1 MRDQQT
7 SELARDVDAHSLRRL
22 VSGRSNTDLCAD
34 DARIACPLFQ
44 AEYGGVTPTSA
55 LQLRICKINS
65 KLAVTLNK
73 KWHSRMPQ
81 LDCYNICAPCFGA
94 ECGNIYY
101 AIAMWSLPIAANRI
115 KDGQQCLELR
125 RMAIAPDAPKN
136 TASRMLAIMTRM
148 IRKDRPD
155 IIRLL
160 SYQDTEVHKGTIY
173 AAAGWK
179 AVRTSDFVSWDNHSK
194 RPGKINQSLAPKV
207 RWELAI
213 RESANDKLT
222 HGSRASDV
230 DSTQNCKRG

>member
-7 SELARDVDAHSLRRL
+7 SELAQDANAHSLQRL
-22 VSGRSNTDLCAD
+22 VRSASNPDLCAD

-55 LQLRICKINS
+55 LQLRVCKINS

-136 TASRMLAIMTRM
+136 TASRMLAVMTRM

-207 RWELAI
+207 RWELQLKASTPNA
-213 RESANDKLT
+213 ESRHMRGADD
-222 HGSRASDV
+222 SASDAA
-230 DSTQNCKRG
+230 